1 MARKGFVQLTTTTG
15 RPVADNQNVQSV
27 GPRGPLLL
35 QDVWFLEKLAAFD
48 RERIPERVVHA
59 HGSGAHG
66 VFEATADI
74 SRYTKAKVFKK
85 GTKTPMF
92 IRFSTVAPEKGS
104 ADAVRDP
111 RGFAV
116 KFYTEEGNWD
126 LVGNNTPIFFIRDP
140 YKFPDFIHS
149 QKRHPKTG
157 MQDPQMMWDFWSQT
171 PESLHQVTY
180 LMGDRGI
187 PASYRHMNGYG
198 SHTFSLINDK
208 NQRFWV
214 KFHFHT
220 LQGIKNLTNEEA
232 AAMRARDM
240 DSHQRDLFEAIER
253 RDFPKWR
260 VSIQVMPES
269 DAKKYRFHPFDVT
282 KVWSHKDYPLIEV
295 GILELNKNPENYFA
309 EVEQAAFNPA
319 NIVPGVGYSP
329 DKMLQGRL
337 FSYGDTQRYR
347 LGINHAQ
354 IPVNAPIAPVSNTHR
369 DGYMQMGSFGGM
381 RNYNPSYYNDYTESN
396 QASEPPLH
404 IKEGEIMDRYNHR
417 EYEEDHFSQ
426 AGDLYRLMSAE
437 QKEILCQNIKEAMEG
452 VPVEIKKRQIEH
464 FKKADAN
471 YGKRVEELV
480 L

>member
-1 MARKGFVQLTTTTG
+1 M
-15 RPVADNQNVQSV
+15 
-27 GPRGPLLL
+27 
-35 QDVWFLEKLAAFD
+35 
-48 RERIPERVVHA
+48 
-59 HGSGAHG
+59 
-66 VFEATADI
+66 
-74 SRYTKAKVFKK
+74 
-85 GTKTPMF
+85 
-92 IRFSTVAPEKGS
+92 
-104 ADAVRDP
+104 
-111 RGFAV
+111 
-116 KFYTEEGNWD
+116 
-126 LVGNNTPIFFIRDP
+126 
-140 YKFPDFIHS
+140 
-149 QKRHPKTG
+149 
-157 MQDPQMMWDFWSQT
+157 
-171 PESLHQVTY
+171 
-180 LMGDRGI
+180 
-187 PASYRHMNGYG
+187 
-198 SHTFSLINDK
+198 
-208 NQRFWV
+208 
-214 KFHFHT
+214 KFHFKSM
-220 LQGIKNLTNEEA
+220 QGIVNLSNKEA
-232 AAMRARDM
+232 AAIIAKDRE
-240 DSHQRDLFEAIER
+240 SHQKDLFENIER
-253 RDFPKWR
+253 GNFPKWR
-260 VSIQVMPES
+260 FCVQIMPES
-269 DAKKYRFHPFDVT
+269 EAASYKFNPFDLT
-282 KVWSHKDYPLIEV
+282 KTWSHKDYPLIEV